1 MAVPLIVAGSIL
13 LIDKIGGIII
23 RDKKEQDA
31 KKDGADLA
39 AKMFVPLIDMT
50 KECTVVL
57 KSIIE
62 ASDRDL
68 ELMLLSLE
76 EELFKLEDVYDEAY
90 KRLSLKQKISNESC
104 IKQLG
109 TNSNLDG
116 SRESIDKY
124 FMALSTKIGLH
135 VDQDIT
141 ASFDKIKV
149 IFSEPVMSEEK
160 VCVSKCTIVSPIS
173 SILSAI
179 NDDYDE
185 ARMEQ
190 FKKECVVWTK
200 RLNDEKKLFFAELDK
215 YEELIESGESERIY
229 YQCRIFERVNQIAN
243 MKMLINMYGEL

>member
-1 MAVPLIVAGSIL
+1 MAVPAIIAGSLIL
-13 LIDKIGGIII
+13 FDAIGGKII
-23 RDKKEQDA
+23 RDKKTLEA
-31 KKDGADLA
+31 KKNGVELA
-39 AKMFVPLIDMT
+39 AKTFIPLVDMT

-68 ELMLLSLE
+68 ELMLISLE
-76 EELFKLEDVYDEAY
+76 EELLKLEDVYDEVY
-90 KRLSLKQKISNESC
+90 ERLSLKQKISNESC
-104 IKQLG
+104 IKQIG
-109 TNSNLDG
+109 SNSNLDG
-116 SRESIDKY
+116 SRESVDKY
-124 FMALSTKIGLH
+124 FMALSSKIGLN

-141 ASFDKIKV
+141 ASFDKMKV
-149 IFSEPVMSEEK
+149 IFSEPVMSETK
-160 VCVSKCTIVSPIS
+160 VCVAKGTIISPIS

-179 NDDYDE
+179 SDDYDE

-190 FKKECVVWTK
+190 FKKECVIWTK

-215 YEELIESGESERIY
+215 YKELIEAGESERIY